1 VSGQAAQ
8 VAAHVRVEIA
18 DRIAAVTLDRPPV
31 NALSSGFYQEI
42 SAVLDRIG
50 AAQGVSVVVL
60 MSASPRAFCAGADVT
75 ELEALSGADAERAD
89 ISRQELARRVFGQL
103 LDLPQ
108 PSIAVID
115 GPAIGAGAVI
125 ASCADMRMGSPRAS
139 FALPEVAVGRCG
151 GGRHLMRHLPQG
163 VVRRMFFTA
172 QPLPSEEAL
181 RFGFLDSVYESAGLA
196 GAAMA
201 RARDIA
207 AHSPLALRLGKAALN
222 DSEPLPVRDGYAVE
236 QQYTLRLARSADS
249 REALAA
255 RREKRAP
262 HFTGR

>member
-1 VSGQAAQ
+1 VSGRAA
-8 VAAHVRVEIA
+8 AAAGRVLVEIA
-18 DRIAAVTLDRPPV
+18 DQVATVTLDRPPV
-31 NALSSGFYQEI
+31 NALSSGFYEEI
-42 SAVLDRIG
+42 SAAVDRIS
-50 AAQGVSVVVL
+50 ADPLVSVMVL

-75 ELEALSGADAERAD
+75 ELAALSGPEAAHADAR
-89 ISRQELARRVFGQL
+89 RQELARRVFGQL

-108 PSIAVID
+108 PSIAVVD

-163 VVRRMFFTA
+163 IVRRMFFTA
-172 QPLPSEEAL
+172 QPLVSEEAL
-181 RFGFLDSVYESAGLA
+181 RFGFLDSVHDSAGL
-196 GAAMA
+196 GPAALA

-207 AHSPLALRLGKAALN
+207 AYSPLALRLGKAALN
-222 DSEPLPVRDGYAVE
+222 ESEPLPVQEGYAVE

-255 RREKRAP
+255 RRENRPP
-262 HFTGR
+262 HFTGQ

>member
-1 VSGQAAQ
+1 MNAGDAEGGQ
-8 VAAHVRVEIA
+8 VRVEIVG
-18 DRIAAVTLDRPPV
+18 RVAAVTLDRPPV
-31 NALSSGFYQEI
+31 NALSSGLYEE
-42 SAVLDRIG
+42 IG
-50 AAQGVSVVVL
+50 AALERVAADSRVCVMVL

-75 ELEALSGADAERAD
+75 ELAALSGPDAEQADAR
-89 ISRQELARRVFGQL
+89 RQELARRVFGQL

-108 PSIAVID
+108 PSIAVVD

-172 QPLPSEEAL
+172 QPLTSEEAL
-181 RFGFLDSVYESAGLA
+181 RFGFLDSVHGSAGLTA
-196 GAAMA
+196 AAMA

-207 AHSPLALRLGKAALN
+207 VYSPLALRLGKAALN
-222 DSEPLPVRDGYAVE
+222 ESEPLPVQEGYAVE

-262 HFTGR
+262 LFTGQ

>member
-1 VSGQAAQ
+1 MSEPVGEAAG
-8 VAAHVRVEIA
+8 HVRVGIA
-18 DRIAAVTLDRPPV
+18 DRVAVVTLDRPPV
-31 NALSSGFYQEI
+31 NALSSGFYEEI
-42 SAVLDRIG
+42 SDALERIG
-50 AAQGVSVVVL
+50 ADQAVSVMVL
-60 MSASPRAFCAGADVT
+60 RSASERAFCAGADVT
-75 ELEALSGADAERAD
+75 ELAALSGADAEQAD
-89 ISRQELARRVFGQL
+89 VRRQALARRVFGQL
-103 LDLPQ
+103 VDLPQ

-125 ASCADMRMGSPRAS
+125 ASCADMRVGSPRAS

-172 QPLPSEEAL
+172 RPLPSEEAL
-181 RFGFLDSVYESAGLA
+181 RFGFLDSVYDSAELDD
-196 GAAMA
+196 AALA

-222 DSEPLPVRDGYAVE
+222 DSEFLPVDEGYAVE

-255 RREKRAP
+255 RREKRPP
-262 HFTGR
+262 HFTGQ

>member
-1 VSGQAAQ
+1 MSGGNTASG
-8 VAAHVRVEIA
+8 HIRVEIA
-18 DRIAAVTLDRPPV
+18 DRVAAVTLDRPPV
-31 NALSSGFYQEI
+31 NALSSGLYEEI
-42 SAVLDRIG
+42 GTVLERV
-50 AAQGVSVVVL
+50 AADSRVSVMVL

-75 ELEALSGADAERAD
+75 ELAALSGPDAAQADVR
-89 ISRQELARRVFGQL
+89 RQELARRVFGQL

-108 PSIAVID
+108 PSIAVVD

-139 FALPEVAVGRCG
+139 FTLPEVAVGRCG

-172 QPLPSEEAL
+172 QPLTSEEAL
-181 RFGFLDSVYESAGLA
+181 RFGFLDSLHDSAGLVQ
-196 GAAMA
+196 AALA
-201 RARDIA
+201 RARAIA

-222 DSEPLPVRDGYAVE
+222 ESEPLPVQDGYAVE

-262 HFTGR
+262 RFTGR